1 MRYVIGFVCALVAS
15 PLTVSAQAGEEG
27 ATAESNLEV
36 PAPSAEPAPEEPAL
50 QLKLDDAGVGIAS
63 SSPRTEYLKT
73 DVRRARGWLSASVIS
88 FVGGAAMMGVAFANI
103 QFAPQLCF
111 SEPCPQTPAWAIP
124 VAVTGLVLVTG
135 GLAGMIVAG
144 RKLAG
149 SKKQLRWYAGAS
161 PSLHRK
167 ARRAQW
173 DLAQSRLVF

>member
-73 DVRRARGWLSASVIS
+73 DVRRARGWLSASVTS

-111 SEPCPQTPAWAIP
+111 SEPCPQTP
-124 VAVTGLVLVTG
+124 
-135 GLAGMIVAG
+135 
-144 RKLAG
+144 
-149 SKKQLRWYAGAS
+149 
-161 PSLHRK
+161 
-167 ARRAQW
+167 
-173 DLAQSRLVF
+173 